1 MQFLSRHV
9 ELEGNVDFKV
19 EVFVIS
25 TCDDICAILQMCY
38 KRCFTEAHRCAIQ
51 DSLCTYEELGRKRR
65 RGGWGSVRC
74 VCIIC
79 MGLGLE

>member
-38 KRCFTEAHRCAIQ
+38 KRCFAEARRCAIQ
-51 DSLCTYEELGRKRR
+51 GSLCTYEELGRKRR
-65 RGGWGSVRC
+65 RGGGGEVSDVFVSLVWAWA
-74 VCIIC
+74 
-79 MGLGLE
+79 